1 MMGAG
6 TLESAV
12 FNFAKLTWNLPDHE
26 LDREWVW
33 GDYDEGVRFA
43 FFRNYEDLC
52 TLAARLEAERKEPFS
67 EGQRILAQ
75 LQAAY
80 RDLQAILSGVDD
92 ASAIQEPAKDEWP
105 LHRVLAHIVQAER
118 TFFAIVLYTLERQ
131 RSGDGRPLEMSDKA
145 YEAFWTGDP
154 FEQIKEKGSFSELLA
169 YYDILH
175 SRVLESFS
183 TVTDD
188 ELQLPVVFWE
198 STPMPVRFRL
208 HRFNS
213 HLRQHTIQAQKT
225 LDMLA
230 RRPNEARRLL
240 RLIFNALAKVEGA
253 RLGNTGIGEEQC
265 QAIAEQINQRTHEI
279 EQVLS
284 E

>member
-1 MMGAG
+1 MGAV

-12 FNFAKLTWNLPDHE
+12 FNFAELTWSLPDHE

-52 TLAARLEAERKEPFS
+52 TLASRLEAERKEPFS
-67 EGQRILAQ
+67 EAQRILAQ
-75 LQAAY
+75 FHAAY

-92 ASAIQEPAKDEWP
+92 DLANQEPAKDEWP
-105 LHRVLAHIVQAER
+105 LQNVLAHFVQAER

-131 RSGDGRPLEMSDKA
+131 RSGDGRPLEMSDEA
-145 YEAFWTGDP
+145 YEAFWAGDP

-169 YYDILH
+169 YYDNLH
-175 SRVLESFS
+175 SRVLESFI
-183 TVTDD
+183 TITGD
-188 ELQLPVVFWE
+188 ELQLPVLFWE
-198 STPMPVRFRL
+198 SKAMPVRFRL
-208 HRFNS
+208 HRFDS
-213 HLRQHTIQAQKT
+213 HLRQHTIQIQKT

-240 RLIFNALAKVEGA
+240 RLIFNALANVEGA
-253 RLGNTGIGEEQC
+253 RLGSTGFGEEQC
-265 QAIAEQINQRTHEI
+265 QALAAQLTQRTHEI
-279 EQVLS
+279 EQLLS